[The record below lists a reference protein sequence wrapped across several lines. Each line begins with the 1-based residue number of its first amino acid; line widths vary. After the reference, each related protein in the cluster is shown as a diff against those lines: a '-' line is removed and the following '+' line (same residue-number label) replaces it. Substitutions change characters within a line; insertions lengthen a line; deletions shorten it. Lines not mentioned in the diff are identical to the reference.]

1 MRILIA
7 AVLGAVVLFLWG
19 FVAHTMLPVGEMGMS
34 QPQNEDAVL
43 QAVQANLPT
52 PGIYVMPYLNHD
64 QMKDEAV
71 ANAWAEKAKAN
82 PYAFVVVAA
91 PLADPMSMGRHLAT
105 QFGSVFIASL
115 IVAWLLAATTWG
127 FASRVVG
134 ATAMGVFAWVASVV
148 PTWNWYRFP
157 TDYMIG
163 GLIEQAVGWLLGGIA
178 IAWWIGRK

>member
-7 AVLGAVVLFLWG
+7 GVLGAVVLFLWG

-82 PYAFVVVAA
+82 PYASRRANVQGLS
-91 PLADPMSMGRHLAT
+91 PDGGRRGHGLRAR
-105 QFGSVFIASL
+105 SVT
-115 IVAWLLAATTWG
+115 IVH
-127 FASRVVG
+127 SR
-134 ATAMGVFAWVASVV
+134 
-148 PTWNWYRFP
+148 R
-157 TDYMIG
+157 
-163 GLIEQAVGWLLGGIA
+163 
-178 IAWWIGRK
+178 R